1 MAGSNQSGFLTQA
14 EPPVELPFIN
24 GVERK
29 RSEGVMRLMRP
40 AHAHTAASIARQ
52 QVCRHVSQT
61 GGLIGLSGS
70 VVVSV
75 ASILWL
81 YVKMGGAIVTSP
93 TGFCDIPIRKP
104 GGRFLQPAAPSLAT
118 LGRVSPTTA
127 CPSGRKQCDYET

>member
-40 AHAHTAASIARQ
+40 TPAHRAASIARQ

-61 GGLIGLSGS
+61 GGLIG
-70 VVVSV
+70 
-75 ASILWL
+75 
-81 YVKMGGAIVTSP
+81 M
-93 TGFCDIPIRKP
+93 
-104 GGRFLQPAAPSLAT
+104 
-118 LGRVSPTTA
+118 
-127 CPSGRKQCDYET
+127 